1 MIDHGNIIID
11 VQNAIWESE
20 IPMFLYIIELEVD
33 NATNGSP
40 MANQVLGIQ
49 KMGDLFEV
57 DFFVKMA
64 FI

>member
-1 MIDHGNIIID
+1 
-11 VQNAIWESE
+11 
-20 IPMFLYIIELEVD
+20 MFLYIIELEVD

-49 KMGDLFEV
+49 KIGDLLEV

-64 FI
+64 VISCYLIQKVNKLIYFIT

>member
-1 MIDHGNIIID
+1 
-11 VQNAIWESE
+11 
-20 IPMFLYIIELEVD
+20 MFLYIIELEVD

-64 FI
+64 FYLVLFNTEVNKLIYFIT

>member
-1 MIDHGNIIID
+1 
-11 VQNAIWESE
+11 
-20 IPMFLYIIELEVD
+20 MFLYIIELEVD

-49 KMGDLFEV
+49 KIGDLLEV

-64 FI
+64 VI